1 MLCWRAK
8 KWTYAKACYRMESDK
23 EEPCM
28 KIVNTEEFN
37 ALGSWEEKYAFIEK
51 GLTAESMAVF
61 AILPQTIQQ
70 QLFLERDPHGN
81 VQVSLIESENCSQP

>member
-1 MLCWRAK
+1 MIAEINELLAGNK
-8 KWTYAKACYRMESDK
+8 
-23 EEPCM
+23 
-28 KIVNTEEFN
+28 TEEFN

-81 VQVSLIESENCSQP
+81 VQVSLN